1 MKKSL
6 LALAAMG
13 AFAGAAQAQ
22 SSVTVYGLIDQG
34 ATSISTDTTT
44 RSSGATANAT
54 VTDTGNN
61 GRMSGS
67 RLGFRGVEDLG
78 GGNSAGFTLEMGPDF
93 TERVNGINTGTRL
106 GFLSLSNKQ
115 AGGLH
120 IGRQVS
126 STKLVNDT
134 FTAFG
139 NANFTTGSVT
149 GVDSPSATMSQL
161 TASTASAT
169 TKFATQG
176 ELGNYNGGERISN
189 LIRYTTPALIPGLSA
204 SAAIYKSATTAS
216 TGNTAAVWIGSDNG
230 EGTDF
235 GVRYTAGAF
244 DAAVGYSV
252 YNTTNGS
259 TNDFTVKNTVMSLG
273 ASYDAKVVKAFVAY
287 NKRDYNSSTAA
298 VTDVKFTDITVG
310 LNAPLGNAN
319 LLVAY
324 GSGNDDST
332 SIKTDKRGFQVGA
345 VYNFSKRTNVYAVY
359 GNGNAETSSTAA
371 TNSKV
376 SASGTAIGVRHTF

>member
-22 SSVTVYGLIDQG
+22 SSVTVYGLIDHSF
-34 ATSISTDTTT
+34 TSISTENTT
-44 RSSGATANAT
+44 RAGAVSNAT
-54 VTDTGNN
+54 VTNSGNN

-93 TERVNGINTGTRL
+93 TEASNGINNGTRL

-126 STKLVNDT
+126 ASKMVNDIY
-134 FTAFG
+134 TAFG
-139 NANFTTGSVT
+139 NANFATGNVAGAGLSTATVAQTTGAYTVT
-149 GVDSPSATMSQL
+149 NNA
-161 TASTASAT
+161 
-169 TKFATQG
+169 ATQG
-176 ELGNYNGGERISN
+176 TIGNANGGERISN
-189 LIRYTTPALIPGLSA
+189 LIRYTTPDLIPGLSA
-204 SAAIYKSATTAS
+204 NAAFYKNATSNSAT
-216 TGNTAAVWIGSDNG
+216 AAGIIGDTNG

-235 GVRYTAGAF
+235 GVRFTAGAF
-244 DAAVGYSV
+244 DAMAAYTN
-252 YNTTNGS
+252 YATTNG
-259 TNDFTVKNTVMSLG
+259 TGFDFSVKNTIMSIG
-273 ASYDAKVVKAFVAY
+273 ASYDAKMVKGFVTY
-287 NKRDYNSSTAA
+287 NKRDYDVTA
-298 VTDVKFTDITVG
+298 TNTLIKFTDVTVG
-310 LNAPLGNAN
+310 LNAPLGNTN

-324 GSGNDDST
+324 SSGTDDS
-332 SIKTDKRGFQVGA
+332 SVQKTDKSGFQVGA

-359 GNGNAETSSTAA
+359 GSGKADSVALGTSTNRKVDET
-371 TNSKV
+371 
-376 SASGTAIGVRHTF
+376 GTVIGVRHTF

>member
-22 SSVTVYGLIDQG
+22 SSVTVYGLIDMG
-34 ATSISTDTTT
+34 VTSITTETTVRNSTT
-44 RSSGATANAT
+44 SSATA
-54 VTDTGNN
+54 TDTGNN

-78 GGNSAGFTLEMGPDF
+78 GGTTAGFTLEMAPDF
-93 TERVNGINTGTRL
+93 TEQVNGIHNGTRL

-115 AGGLH
+115 IGGLH

-139 NANFTTGSVT
+139 NASFETGNVAGAGFNS
-149 GVDSPSATMSQL
+149 G
-161 TASTASAT
+161 STAADTAVITNTNRVS
-169 TKFATQG
+169 TQG
-176 ELGNYNGGERISN
+176 GLTNFNGGERISN
-189 LIRYTTPALIPGLSA
+189 LIRYTTPALIPGLTAQA
-204 SAAIYKSATTAS
+204 SLYKMANSTATPAAAIIGTA
-216 TGNTAAVWIGSDNG
+216 NG

-235 GVRYTAGAF
+235 GIRYTQGAI
-244 DAAVGYSV
+244 DVMAAYNV
-252 YNTTNGS
+252 YNTTNN
-259 TNDFTVKNTVMSLG
+259 TTTDFTAKNTVMSLG

-287 NKRDYNSSTAA
+287 NKRDFDSSTAT
-298 VTDVKFTDITVG
+298 VSQIKFTDLTVG
-310 LNAPLGNAN
+310 LNAPLGKAN
-319 LLVAY
+319 LLLAY
-324 GSGNDDST
+324 SNGSDDS
-332 SIKTDKRGFQVGA
+332 SSQKNDKMGYQVGA
-345 VYNFSKRTNVYAVY
+345 VYNLSKRTNIYAVY
-359 GNGNAETSSTAA
+359 GTGKVEMSSGTP

>member
-6 LALAAMG
+6 LALATMG

-22 SSVTVYGLIDQG
+22 SSVTVYGLIDMG
-34 ATSISTDTTT
+34 FTSTTTDTTT
-44 RSSGATANAT
+44 RSTSAVTNVTA
-54 VTDTGNN
+54 TDTGNN

-78 GGNSAGFTLEMGPDF
+78 GGTTAGFTLEMGPDF
-93 TERVNGINTGTRL
+93 TEQVNGIQTGTRL

-126 STKLVNDT
+126 TTKAVNDI

-139 NANFTTGSVT
+139 NANFSTGNVAGAGFNTGTTDQATAAITNANSV
-149 GVDSPSATMSQL
+149 
-161 TASTASAT
+161 
-169 TKFATQG
+169 ATQG
-176 ELGNYNGGERISN
+176 ALTNFNGGERVSN
-189 LIRYTTPALIPGLSA
+189 LIRYTTPNLIPGLSA
-204 SAAIYKSATTAS
+204 SAGIYKVASSTSVSA
-216 TGNTAAVWIGSDNG
+216 AAIIGSGNG

-235 GVRYTAGAF
+235 GIRYTLGAF
-244 DAAVGYSV
+244 DAMAAYTT

-259 TNDFTVKNTVMSLG
+259 TTDFTAKNSVMSLG
-273 ASYDAKVVKAFVAY
+273 ASYDAKVAKAFVAY
-287 NKRDYNSSTAA
+287 NKRDYEVSTTANSL
-298 VTDVKFTDITVG
+298 VKFTDVTVG
-310 LNAPLGNAN
+310 INAPVGNAN

-324 GSGNDDST
+324 STGSDDSST
-332 SIKTDKRGFQVGA
+332 IKTDKRGFQVGA
-345 VYNFSKRTNVYAVY
+345 VYNMSKRTNVYAVY
-359 GNGNAETSSTAA
+359 GSGNAESSSATV

-376 SASGTAIGVRHTF
+376 TASGTALGIRHTF

>member
-13 AFAGAAQAQ
+13 AFAGAAHAQ
-22 SSVTVYGLIDQG
+22 SSVTVYGLIDMG
-34 ATSISTDTTT
+34 ATSITTDTTT
-44 RSSGATANAT
+44 RSTGASSASTAT
-54 VTDTGNN
+54 ESGNN

-78 GGNSAGFTLEMGPDF
+78 GGITAGFTLEMGPDF

-115 AGGLH
+115 IGGLH

-126 STKLVNDT
+126 TTKTVNDA

-149 GVDSPSATMSQL
+149 GIDSTSATMSQL

-169 TKFATQG
+169 SKFSTQG

-189 LIRYTTPALIPGLSA
+189 LIRYTTPDFIPGLSA
-204 SAAIYKSATTAS
+204 SAAMYKTATSDS
-216 TGNTAAVWIGSDNG
+216 TTQATIVGAANGDGSD
-230 EGTDF
+230 F
-235 GVRYTAGAF
+235 GIRYTVGAF
-244 DAAVGYSV
+244 DAMAGYSV
-252 YNTTNGS
+252 YNTTTGS
-259 TNDFTVKNTVMSLG
+259 AFDFSVKNSVMSLG
-273 ASYDAKVVKAFVAY
+273 ASYDAKIVKAFVAY
-287 NKRDYNSSTAA
+287 NKRDYESTTVANSL
-298 VTDVKFTDITVG
+298 VKFTDITVG
-310 LNAPLGNAN
+310 LNAPVGKAN

-324 GSGNDDST
+324 GSGTDDSST
-332 SIKTDKRGFQVGA
+332 ITTTKRGLQVGA
-345 VYNFSKRTNVYAVY
+345 VYNLSKRTNVYAAY
-359 GNGNAETSSTAA
+359 GAGNAESSSATA

-376 SASGTAIGVRHTF
+376 TASGTAVGVRHTF

>member
-22 SSVTVYGLIDQG
+22 SSVTVYGLIDHSF
-34 ATSISTDTTT
+34 TSISTENTT
-44 RSSGATANAT
+44 RAGAVSNAT
-54 VTDTGNN
+54 VTNSGNN

-93 TERVNGINTGTRL
+93 TEASNGINNGTRL

-126 STKLVNDT
+126 ASKMVNDT

-139 NANFTTGSVT
+139 NANFATGNVTGAGLSTATVLQTTGAYTVT
-149 GVDSPSATMSQL
+149 NNA
-161 TASTASAT
+161 
-169 TKFATQG
+169 ATQG
-176 ELGNYNGGERISN
+176 TIGNANGGERISN
-189 LIRYTTPALIPGLSA
+189 LIRYTTPDLIPGLSA
-204 SAAIYKSATTAS
+204 NAAFYKNATSNSAT
-216 TGNTAAVWIGSDNG
+216 AAGIIGDTNG

-235 GVRYTAGAF
+235 GVRFTAGAF
-244 DAAVGYSV
+244 DAMAAYTN
-252 YNTTNGS
+252 YATTNG
-259 TNDFTVKNTVMSLG
+259 TGFDFSVKNTIMSLG
-273 ASYDAKVVKAFVAY
+273 ASYDAKMVKGFVTY
-287 NKRDYNSSTAA
+287 NKRDYDVTA
-298 VTDVKFTDITVG
+298 TNTLIKFTDVTVG
-310 LNAPLGNAN
+310 LNAPLGNTN

-324 GSGNDDST
+324 SSGTDDS
-332 SIKTDKRGFQVGA
+332 SVQKTDKSGFQVGA

-359 GNGNAETSSTAA
+359 GSGKADSVALGTSTNRKVDET
-371 TNSKV
+371 
-376 SASGTAIGVRHTF
+376 GTVIGVRHTF

>member
-13 AFAGAAQAQ
+13 AFAGTAQAQ
-22 SSVTVYGLIDQG
+22 SSVTVYGLIDMG
-34 ATSISTDTTT
+34 FTSINTESTT
-44 RSSGATANAT
+44 RAGAVSNATATNS
-54 VTDTGNN
+54 GNN

-93 TERVNGINTGTRL
+93 TEASNGINNGTRL

-120 IGRQVS
+120 IGHQVS
-126 STKLVNDT
+126 ATKLVNDI

-139 NANFTTGSVT
+139 NASFVTGNVTGAGLSTATVAQTTGAYTVT
-149 GVDSPSATMSQL
+149 NNA
-161 TASTASAT
+161 
-169 TKFATQG
+169 ATQG
-176 ELGNYNGGERISN
+176 TIGNANGGERISN
-189 LIRYTTPALIPGLSA
+189 LIRYTTPVLIPGLSA
-204 SAAIYKSATTAS
+204 NAAFYKNATS
-216 TGNTAAVWIGSDNG
+216 NSGTAAGIIGDANG

-244 DAAVGYSV
+244 DAMAAYTN
-252 YNTTNGS
+252 YATTNG
-259 TNDFTVKNTVMSLG
+259 TGFDFSVKNTIMSLG
-273 ASYDAKVVKAFVAY
+273 ASYDAKMVKGFVAY
-287 NKRDYNSSTAA
+287 NKRDYDVTATSTLI
-298 VTDVKFTDITVG
+298 KFTDVTVG
-310 LNAPLGNAN
+310 LNAPVGNTN

-324 GSGNDDST
+324 SSGTDDS
-332 SIKTDKRGFQVGA
+332 SVQKTDKSGFQVGA

-359 GNGNAETSSTAA
+359 GSGKADSVTLGTSTNRKVDET
-371 TNSKV
+371 
-376 SASGTAIGVRHTF
+376 GTAIGVRHTF